1 MLFKLS
7 NLALTLGYLN
17 PALNNSAPLFNLEF
31 QKATHSCSFCFRF
44 SRPFASDTSP
54 WLILCWLRFQPTRQN
69 KTECWSGYLLN
80 KETASSL
87 LFFFAELLHALDE
100 IRTRRILREKED
112 CKQSKGTRLQA
123 ASYFSLQSY
132 CTRNLS
138 TRAAK
143 PWAVKTVKITSWFAI
158 GLDEIKTRRILR
170 EKADCKKS
178 NKRLVVLTP

>member
-17 PALNNSAPLFNLEF
+17 PALNNSAPLFNLDWISKSNALMLILF
-31 QKATHSCSFCFRF
+31 
-44 SRPFASDTSP
+44 PFFPPVRLGYTSP

-158 GLDEIKTRRILR
+158 GLDMIKTRLILR

-178 NKRLVVLTP
+178 NKKRPPG

>member
-7 NLALTLGYLN
+7 NLALTLCYLN
-17 PALNNSAPLFNLEF
+17 PASNNSAPLFNLEF

-87 LFFFAELLHALDE
+87 LFFFAKLLHALDE
-100 IRTRRILREKED
+100 IRTRRILREKAD
-112 CKQSKGTRLQA
+112 CKQPLIFLCK
-123 ASYFSLQSY
+123 SY

-143 PWAVKTVKITSWFAI
+143 PWAVKITSWFAI

-170 EKADCKKS
+170 EKADCKKLIKDWS
-178 NKRLVVLTP
+178 S